1 MTHVESSFAAMA
13 HLINKYCEVPGQ
25 DITTLFKSFDTD
37 GSGAVSYQEL
47 RDGEWPRLAQY
58 AESPRSTRQSLTDES

>member
-47 RDGEWPRLAQY
+47 RDGEWPRLGQY
-58 AESPRSTRQSLTDES
+58 AESQINNAESYG